1 MNGSGAL
8 ALSFVSAMGLMVLA
22 AEKPPAEYQNAMRAI
37 GGAQMSMRGN
47 IKTKNYEGLARDAA
61 AMKTAFATVEQ
72 WWTARKTDD
81 AVQAARAA
89 VKGASDLEAAANARN
104 DEGIASAQGALGA
117 TCMGCHTAHRE
128 RLADGTFEIK

>member
-1 MNGSGAL
+1 MRRSGVL
-8 ALSFVSAMGLMVLA
+8 AVTFVAAMSLMVLA
-22 AEKPPAEYQNAMRAI
+22 AEKPPAEYQNAMKAI

-47 IKTKNYEGLARDAA
+47 IKTKNYEGIARDAA
-61 AMKTAFATVEQ
+61 AMKAALATVEQ
-72 WWTARKTDD
+72 WWAARKTDD

-89 VKGASDLEAAANARN
+89 VKSASDLEAAATARN
-104 DEGIASAQGALGA
+104 DEGIVSAQGALGA